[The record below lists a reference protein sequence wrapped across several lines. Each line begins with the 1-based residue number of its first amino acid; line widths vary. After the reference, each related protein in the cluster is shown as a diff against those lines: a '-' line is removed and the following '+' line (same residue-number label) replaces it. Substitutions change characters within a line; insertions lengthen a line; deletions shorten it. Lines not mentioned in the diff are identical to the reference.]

1 MIKTIVLEFDDK
13 KISLTLDQA
22 LRLRDELNSLFSVQK
37 EYIPYPVKDYYPPY
51 TWISTYEQSSGNFSL
66 CWQEQH

>member
-1 MIKTIVLEFDDK
+1 MIKTIVLEFDEK

-22 LRLRDELNSLFSVQK
+22 LRLRNELNSLFSVQK
-37 EYIPYPVKDYYPPY
+37 EYIPYPPY
-51 TWISTYEQSSGNFSL
+51 TWIGTYEQRSGNFSV